1 MKNSQV
7 AIIIAIAVLIGYT
20 LVKLGNS
27 ATYSDF
33 TTAASAEGE
42 TTTVIAFL
50 DLDAEMAFE
59 PKLVQFSFGAIDKQG
74 KKQRVIYNEPKPQD
88 FERSEEITLTGYD
101 DMDTAFIATEILMK
115 CPSKYNE
122 QKEVD
127 SDKIY
132 K

>member
-7 AIIIAIAVLIGYT
+7 AIIIAIAILIGYT

-33 TTAASAEGE
+33 TTAATADGE
-42 TTTVIAFL
+42 TTTVIAYL
-50 DLDAEMAFE
+50 DLDASMSFE
-59 PKLVQFSFGAIDKQG
+59 PKTITFSFGAIDKQG
-74 KKQRVIYNEPKPQD
+74 KKQRVIYYEPKPQD

-101 DMDTAFIATEILMK
+101 ADTAFVATEILMK

-122 QKEVD
+122 QNEVD